1 MAHSAPM
8 RVLLLHNRYRQPGGE
23 DLVAGLEANMLRAHG
38 VEVFEF
44 EVDNA
49 SESWGSGTLHL
60 GLAAAWSRAS
70 YRQIL
75 KICEKY
81 RPHIAHIHNF
91 WMKLS
96 PSVHSACRASGAA
109 TVQSLHN
116 FRLLCANAMFLR
128 NGRVCEDCLGRAP
141 WGGVLHRC
149 YKGSFL
155 ASAAVARMIVS
166 NRRRGTWE
174 RDVDAFIALSEH
186 SRSMFFRGGLPAD
199 RIFVKPNCVEDPGC
213 SPAPPSA
220 SDCVLYAG
228 RLSKEKGVTTLLSAW
243 AGAGLGKY
251 GRLVILGDG
260 PDRESFEIQAAALEL
275 SPPKVVFAGQKTP
288 AEVLNLIARARVVVT
303 PSIWYE
309 ASPRIVIE
317 ALSLGRP
324 VLVSDLGALRE
335 IVRHQYSGFN
345 FQAGDA
351 LALGEALKKIV
362 TCDTLADTLGENAR
376 HEYLANY
383 TSERN
388 YETLMH
394 IYRLAIE
401 RRAAPLPDHLRS
413 FGQSKLTTDNPSM
426 SHATG
431 TAIDSSGP
439 MSNIGKF
446 CTIESTEL
454 ANASDRVK
462 E

>member
-1 MAHSAPM
+1 M
-8 RVLLLHNRYRQPGGE
+8 
-23 DLVAGLEANMLRAHG
+23 
-38 VEVFEF
+38 
-44 EVDNA
+44 
-49 SESWGSGTLHL
+49 
-60 GLAAAWSRAS
+60 
-70 YRQIL
+70 
-75 KICEKY
+75 
-81 RPHIAHIHNF
+81 
-91 WMKLS
+91 
-96 PSVHSACRASGAA
+96 
-109 TVQSLHN
+109 
-116 FRLLCANAMFLR
+116 
-128 NGRVCEDCLGRAP
+128 
-141 WGGVLHRC
+141 
-149 YKGSFL
+149 
-155 ASAAVARMIVS
+155 
-166 NRRRGTWE
+166 
-174 RDVDAFIALSEH
+174 
-186 SRSMFFRGGLPAD
+186 
-199 RIFVKPNCVEDPGC
+199 
-213 SPAPPSA
+213 
-220 SDCVLYAG
+220 LYAG

-383 TSERN
+383 TPERN